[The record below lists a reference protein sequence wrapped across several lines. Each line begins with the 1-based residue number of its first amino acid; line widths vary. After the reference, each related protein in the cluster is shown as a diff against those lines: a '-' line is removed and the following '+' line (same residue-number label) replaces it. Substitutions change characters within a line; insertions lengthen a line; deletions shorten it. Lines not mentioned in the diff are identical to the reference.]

1 MEGLELDR
9 AAVLAA
15 LAHGRRLGCRLARLG
30 FRAAAT
36 LRQYVAG

>member
-1 MEGLELDR
+1 VKGLELDR

-15 LAHGRRLGCRLARLG
+15 LADAQWLG

-36 LRQYVAG
+36 LG